1 MFRSFE
7 ANSGTIQRKG
17 SEDLAK
23 SSASAVDASNLGQAP
38 SQPQKPVA
46 APRLSLQKKRQN
58 PKSPVDLRSTTPLV
72 TLTPT
77 RFAFELPLPPSIN
90 SQYATV
96 NGRRVLSSTGRRYKA
111 AIAQIL
117 LGALAQ
123 SPNRATFLNAAQ
135 SHYLTLS
142 IHFYFPTLL
151 RRDLD
156 GGLKIAQDALCEAMG
171 INDNRIVE
179 IHLYKSLDRESPR
192 LDCALSTTSPAP
204 IRAPRKTRLPR
215 PTNRRIRS

>member
-1 MFRSFE
+1 MS
-7 ANSGTIQRKG
+7 NSRTI
-17 SEDLAK
+17 SEK
-23 SSASAVDASNLGQAP
+23 CWTFSNPLH
-38 SQPQKPVA
+38 KPVA
-46 APRLSLQKKRQN
+46 APQPSLQKKRQN
-58 PKSPVDLRSTTPLV
+58 PKSLVDLRSTTTSV

-111 AIAQIL
+111 TIAQIL

-123 SPNRATFLNAAQ
+123 LPNRATFLNAAQ
-135 SHYLTLS
+135 SHYLALS

-179 IHLYKSLDRESPR
+179 IHLYKSLDREAPR

-204 IRAPRKTRLPR
+204 TRLPPKTR
-215 PTNRRIRS
+215 SPHPTNRRSRS

>member
-1 MFRSFE
+1 M
-7 ANSGTIQRKG
+7 A
-17 SEDLAK
+17 
-23 SSASAVDASNLGQAP
+23 AP
-38 SQPQKPVA
+38 SSHKP
-46 APRLSLQKKRQN
+46 SLPKTRQSPKR
-58 PKSPVDLRSTTPLV
+58 PLELRSTTGSV
-72 TLTPT
+72 NVTPT
-77 RFAFELPLPPSIN
+77 QFSFELPLPPSIN

-111 AIAQIL
+111 SIAQIL
-117 LGALAQ
+117 LGALAH
-123 SPNRATFLNAAQ
+123 SPNRAIFLNAAQ
-135 SHYLTLS
+135 SHFLALS

-179 IHLYKSLDRESPR
+179 IHLFKSLDREAPR
-192 LDCALSTTSPAP
+192 LDCTLSTTSPAP
-204 IRAPRKTRLPR
+204 TRSPRKTRSSR

>member
-1 MFRSFE
+1 M
-7 ANSGTIQRKG
+7 
-17 SEDLAK
+17 
-23 SSASAVDASNLGQAP
+23 
-38 SQPQKPVA
+38 A
-46 APRLSLQKKRQN
+46 APRPSLQETRRN
-58 PKSPVDLRSTTPLV
+58 LKSPIDLRSAPASV
-72 TLTPT
+72 VLTPT
-77 RFAFELPLPPSIN
+77 RFTFELPLPPSIN

-111 AIAQIL
+111 GIAQIL

-123 SPNRATFLNAAQ
+123 SPHRATFLNAAQ
-135 SHYLTLS
+135 SHYLALS

-179 IHLYKSLDRESPR
+179 IHLYKSLDREAPR

-204 IRAPRKTRLPR
+204 IRLSQQSRSRR
-215 PTNRRIRS
+215 PSNRRMRS

>member
-1 MFRSFE
+1 M
-7 ANSGTIQRKG
+7 
-17 SEDLAK
+17 
-23 SSASAVDASNLGQAP
+23 AV
-38 SQPQKPVA
+38 
-46 APRLSLQKKRQN
+46 PRPSLQKKRQN
-58 PKSPVDLRSTTPLV
+58 PKSPVDLRSTTPLLV

-135 SHYLTLS
+135 SHYLALS

-179 IHLYKSLDRESPR
+179 IHLYKSLDREAPR

-204 IRAPRKTRLPR
+204 TRSSQPSRSRR
-215 PTNRRIRS
+215 PLNRRIRS